1 MYPSEELTNVFHF
14 VALSVFSLCV
24 CAYLPVRSFYWLHCI
39 RVSAFEV
46 LTGNFYRTEEL
57 CSFARLANVAYYRL
71 VGDRWASST
80 ATRNVPNNFGIN
92 IRPQCVEVTAIHVG
106 TVTHLL
112 D

>member
-24 CAYLPVRSFYWLHCI
+24 CGYLPVRSFYWLHCI

-46 LTGNFYRTEEL
+46 LTGSFYRTEEL

-71 VGDRWASST
+71 VGDR
-80 ATRNVPNNFGIN
+80 
-92 IRPQCVEVTAIHVG
+92 
-106 TVTHLL
+106 
-112 D
+112 